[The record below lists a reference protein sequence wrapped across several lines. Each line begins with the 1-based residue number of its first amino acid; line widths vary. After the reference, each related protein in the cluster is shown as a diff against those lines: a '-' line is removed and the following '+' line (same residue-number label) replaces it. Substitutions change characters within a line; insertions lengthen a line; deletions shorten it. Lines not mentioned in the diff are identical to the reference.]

1 MRLLSYDKL
10 KPTKGI
16 SYSKC
21 QLWRLEKKGGFPKRV
36 ALGANLLSGTAPRG
50 SRSFL
55 LRGGRQNAG
64 FRSTTRAPT
73 RDN

>member
-1 MRLLSYDKL
+1 MRLLSYDEL

-36 ALGANLLSGTAPRG
+36 ALGANRHGWAEHEVDAWIRERIAERDATALQP
-50 SRSFL
+50 
-55 LRGGRQNAG
+55 A
-64 FRSTTRAPT
+64 
-73 RDN
+73 